1 MVFSRDFPGFITS
14 TPSSGSGVVLNL
26 LRSISPFILSG
37 NLPNLIVFL
46 LYIYN
51 NQIGLQSGSDDGS
64 GWRIRMTDPDD
75 GSGWRIGWRIR
86 MTDSDDGSGWRI
98 RITDLDCNQDNFVH
112 DGLKI
117 DQDLPNALADNFSR
131 DKIKKIISALC
142 FFISSSRF
150 IIINPYKY
158 RSVVFFQIF
167 SIYLLESDWLSTVF
181 KLSKRF
187 SRFDFIDAYSPSVT
201 HKNLNISLTNR

>member
-1 MVFSRDFPGFITS
+1 MSFHEIFFQSSDRITI
-14 TPSSGSGVVLNL
+14 
-26 LRSISPFILSG
+26 RI
-37 NLPNLIVFL
+37 
-46 LYIYN
+46 
-51 NQIGLQSGSDDGS
+51 

-75 GSGWRIGWRIR
+75 RSELRIW
-86 MTDSDDGSGWRI
+86 MTDPDDGSGWRI

-117 DQDLPNALADNFSR
+117 DQDLPNAFAENFSR
-131 DKIKKIISALC
+131 DKIKKINFAFC
-142 FFISSSRF
+142 VFISSSRF
-150 IIINPYKY
+150 IINITPYKY

-167 SIYLLESDWLSTVF
+167 SIYLLESDWLSMVF

-187 SRFDFIDAYSPSVT
+187 SRLDFIDAYSPSVT